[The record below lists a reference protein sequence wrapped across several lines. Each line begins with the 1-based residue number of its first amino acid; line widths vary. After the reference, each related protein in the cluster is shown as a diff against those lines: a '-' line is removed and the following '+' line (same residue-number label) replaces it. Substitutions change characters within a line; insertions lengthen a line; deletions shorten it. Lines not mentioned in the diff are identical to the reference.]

1 MKKKG
6 LIATVIAFA
15 LLLVASPAQ
24 ADVIGGGGTAS
35 AGGALAA
42 GGLAPSNW
50 DRVVAIWDP
59 SSSGAYDDFL
69 SAATGNGRYG
79 PLATSADVEKNL
91 SDLGILDQCR
101 SARLIVYLRD
111 ENYGVWMRYTS
122 GFGLTDEV
130 TSGDWTTTPG
140 YGHVFVT
147 ERNTAGQKSWT
158 DNWTTTSGQSIS
170 PKQEVMNYAGA
181 AARNT
186 NVICAWNANQP
197 TKTQSFTKNAA
208 VVTDS
213 DTWTEPYAW
222 TTTVKREIS
231 ANKNGESID
240 PIGKDNLEDQ
250 PTKVERSAYAD
261 VYDKYGD
268 TDEKVDA
275 KRNRV
280 EAALT
285 KDNTASHAEV
295 NLSASN
301 QAGLAEGGVL
311 SVYEQT
317 TLATIKSSESTK
329 WDRCVEV
336 TNERR
341 WNGSAWVD
349 TSLANGP
356 TTPSRCDGVPVSGGT
371 KTFVATNSGA
381 SGFPKTSDGWVSRG
395 TDYNNSK
402 TLGTPQ
408 NTGFWQILSVHC
420 NPTELSALLG
430 KLTGESIVSQTAGV
444 DGKSTTVLNTKKY
457 GDRNAAI
464 TAKQVLGANVSG
476 QDAAINRTAQLGFYD
491 KECDL
496 TCVADPGTASGAS
509 STNDATNN
517 ASIETNQGGKDYY
530 GGNVLNQ
537 DVNSNYL
544 EIFRDNDDSRVDK
557 VNVFY
562 PSNADPQFK
571 YGKTYSN
578 AAGSGTVNIPAAAAK
593 STTVTRWD
601 QGTPDGTKGG
611 DFSILATK
619 VDDDGDAIPSSSVKL
634 FTGSGTEPATQL
646 NFTTN
651 PYNTKNS
658 TTLNGFYNHFI
669 VKSTW
674 ASEANRPQVLN
685 VKWEYQPTVWTRIP
699 STVGFGGGSSNNL
712 TVPAYAVKDQPL
724 DGRCYAQFGTDDK
737 KLDLATR
744 VANSTGTGTDNTL
757 DSGLVEG
764 ANGDNSWKNQTNLV
778 LKFVRAVSE

>member
-1 MKKKG
+1 MMKKG

-24 ADVIGGGGTAS
+24 ADVIGGGGTAN

-42 GGLAPSNW
+42 GGNAPANW

-69 SAATGNGRYG
+69 SAATGNGRYA
-79 PLATSADVEKNL
+79 PLGTPAAVEKNL
-91 SDLGILDQCR
+91 SELGILEQCK

-140 YGHVFVT
+140 NGHVFVT

-170 PKQEVMNYAGA
+170 PKQEVMNYASA

-197 TKTQSFTKNAA
+197 TKTQSFTKNRA
-208 VVTDS
+208 VVTDA

-222 TTTVKREIS
+222 MTSVKREIS
-231 ANKNGESID
+231 ANKNGKSVD
-240 PIGKDNLEDQ
+240 PIAKDNLKDQ
-250 PTKVERSAYAD
+250 PTKVQYSDYAN
-261 VYDKYGD
+261 VYDDYG
-268 TDEKVDA
+268 TAKEKVDT
-275 KRNRV
+275 KRDRV
-280 EAALT
+280 EAALK
-285 KDNTASHAEV
+285 KDAKAGHAQLELTS
-295 NLSASN
+295 NN

-317 TLATIKSSESTK
+317 QYATIKSSESTT
-329 WDRCVEV
+329 WERCTEV
-336 TNERR
+336 SKERR

-349 TSLANGP
+349 VAIANGP
-356 TTPSRCDGVPVSGGT
+356 TNANCDGAPLTGGT
-371 KTFVATNSGA
+371 PTYVATNPKA
-381 SGFPKTSDGWVSRG
+381 SGFPSTGAGWRSLG
-395 TDYNNSK
+395 TKYSNSK
-402 TLGTPQ
+402 TLGTAK

-457 GDRNAAI
+457 NDRNAAI
-464 TAKQVLGANVSG
+464 AAKQVVGAKVSG
-476 QDAAINRTAQLGFYD
+476 QQAAINRTAELGFYD

-496 TCVADPGTASGAS
+496 TCVANPGTASGAS
-509 STNDATNN
+509 SANDATNN
-517 ASIETNQGGKDYY
+517 ASINSSQSGKGYY

-544 EIFRDNDDSRVDK
+544 EIFRDNDDTRVDK

-571 YGKTYSN
+571 YGKTYPN
-578 AAGSGTVNIPAAAAK
+578 AAGTGSVNVPAAAAK
-593 STTVTRWD
+593 STTVTRWN

-619 VDDDGDAIPSSSVKL
+619 VDDDGAAIPSSSVKL
-634 FTGSGTEPATQL
+634 FTGTGTKPGTQL
-646 NFTTN
+646 NFATN

-658 TTLNGFYNHFI
+658 TTLNGFYNNFI

-674 ASEANRPQVLN
+674 ASETNRPQVLN
-685 VKWEYQPTVWTRIP
+685 VKWEYSPTVWTRIP
-699 STVGFGGGSSNNL
+699 SKVGFGGGSANNL
-712 TVPAYAVKDQPL
+712 AIPTYAVKDQPL
-724 DGRCYAQFGTDDK
+724 DGRCYAQFGTDNK
-737 KLDLATR
+737 KLDLADR
-744 VANSTGTGTDNTL
+744 VSKSTGTGTTNSL
-757 DSGLVEG
+757 DSGLLET
-764 ANGDNSWKNQTNLV
+764 ANGDNSWKSQTNLV